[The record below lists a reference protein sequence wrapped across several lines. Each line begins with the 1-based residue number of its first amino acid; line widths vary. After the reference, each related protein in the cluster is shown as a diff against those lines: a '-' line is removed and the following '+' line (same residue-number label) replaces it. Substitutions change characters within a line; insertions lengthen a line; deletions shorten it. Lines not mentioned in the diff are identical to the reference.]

1 MRRDAGHSD
10 HVDTIAID
18 SAAALSK
25 VRKRLLP
32 FLFALY
38 VIAYL
43 DRINV
48 GFAALQMNRAIGLS
62 QAAFGFGSGIFF
74 LGYFIFEIPSNLILR
89 RVGARR
95 WIARIMISW
104 GVAATATMLVRGAPS
119 FYALRFILGVAE
131 AGFFPGIIYYLTF
144 WFPERERARAI
155 ALFMTATALA
165 GVISGPVSGLILGL
179 DRIGG
184 LAGWQWMF
192 MLEGLPAIA
201 MGFAV
206 LVYLPDHPGEAAW
219 LTASE
224 ATSLVAHIGNEARP
238 ADLTHTNFSRVLL
251 SARVWMLTLFY
262 FLFAFGLYGINFWL
276 PQILKG
282 FGDMSIVAIGFAS
295 AIPFAAAAIAMV
307 LVARSSDKMGERR
320 IHLAVCAFAAAV
332 GFFAAA
338 YARNPIAELAC
349 IALASA
355 GTSSCVGPFWAI
367 PSSLLGEEAAAGG
380 IALINSVGNLGGF
393 AGPYAAGFII
403 EKTHGFGPALM
414 MMAIALGLAA
424 LVALAIRDPKP
435 RAGFVLPV

>member
-1 MRRDAGHSD
+1 MQRLLDPDRLDA
-10 HVDTIAID
+10 IAID

-38 VIAYL
+38 VVAYL

-104 GVAATATMLVRGAPS
+104 GVAAAATMLVRGAPS
-119 FYALRFILGVAE
+119 FYALRFILGIAE

-155 ALFMTATALA
+155 ALFMTATAFA
-165 GVISGPVSGLILGL
+165 GVISGPVSGLILSL
-179 DRIGG
+179 DSLGG

-192 MLEGLPAIA
+192 MLEGLPAIV
-201 MGFAV
+201 MGF
-206 LVYLPDHPGEAAW
+206 LVWFYLPDRPADAAW
-219 LTASE
+219 LTAPE
-224 ATSLVAHIGNEARP
+224 AAALVKHLSSGARRPDLAHA
-238 ADLTHTNFSRVLL
+238 NFSHALF
-251 SARVWMLTLFY
+251 SGRVWMLTLFY

-282 FGDMSIVAIGFAS
+282 FGGMSVLAIGFAS
-295 AIPFAAAAIAMV
+295 ALPSAAAAIAMV
-307 LVARSSDKMGERR
+307 LVARSSDQSGERR
-320 IHLAVCAFAAAV
+320 IHLAWSALVAAV

-338 YARNPIAELAC
+338 YVRNPIAELAW
-349 IALASA
+349 ITLAAA

-367 PSSLLGEEAAAGG
+367 SSSILGEEAAAGG

-403 EKTHGFGPALM
+403 EKTHAFGPALM
-414 MMAIALGLAA
+414 TMGVASGLAA
-424 LVALAIRDPKP
+424 LVAMLATKP
-435 RAGFVLPV
+435 PAVT

>member
-1 MRRDAGHSD
+1 MQRLRRDPGHPDHAD

-18 SAAALSK
+18 TAAALSK

-38 VIAYL
+38 IVAYL

-48 GFAALQMNRAIGLS
+48 GFAALQMNREIGLS

-104 GVAATATMLVRGAPS
+104 GVAAAATMLVRGAPS
-119 FYALRFILGVAE
+119 FYALRFILGLAE

-206 LVYLPDHPGEAAW
+206 LFYLPDRPADAQW

-224 ATSLVAHIGNEARP
+224 AASLVAHIANDVRP
-238 ADLTHTNFSRVLL
+238 SDVAHASFSRAVF
-251 SARVWMLTLFY
+251 SGRVWMLTLFY

-282 FGDMSIVAIGFAS
+282 FSDMSVVAIGFAS
-295 AIPFAAAAIAMV
+295 AIPFAAAALAMV
-307 LVARSSDKMGERR
+307 LVARSSDRTGERR
-320 IHLAVCAFAAAV
+320 LHLAFCALAAAL

-338 YARNPIAELAC
+338 SARNPILELAC
-349 IALASA
+349 ITIAAA

-367 PSSLLGEEAAAGG
+367 PSSILSEEAAAGG

-393 AGPYAAGFII
+393 AGPYAAGYIL
-403 EKTHGFGPALM
+403 EKTHNFSAALVTM
-414 MMAIALGLAA
+414 GIALGLAA
-424 LVALAIRDPKP
+424 IVGFFTSKP
-435 RAGFVLPV
+435 PLTA

>member
-1 MRRDAGHSD
+1 M
-10 HVDTIAID
+10 IAID

-48 GFAALQMNRAIGLS
+48 GFAALQMNGAIGLS

-104 GVAATATMLVRGAPS
+104 GIAATATMLVRGASS

-144 WFPERERARAI
+144 WFPERERARGI

-179 DRIGG
+179 DRVGG

-192 MLEGLPAIA
+192 MLEGLPAIM

-206 LVYLPDHPGEAAW
+206 WFYLPDRPADAAW
-219 LTASE
+219 LSASE
-224 ATSLVAHIGNEARP
+224 VASITADIANDARP
-238 ADLTHTNFSRVLL
+238 SHLAHANFSRALF
-251 SARVWMLTLFY
+251 SGRVWMLTLFY

-282 FGDMSIVAIGFAS
+282 FGDLSVTAIGFVS

-307 LVARSSDKMGERR
+307 LVARSSDAMGERR
-320 IHLAVCAFAAAV
+320 IHLASCALVAAV
-332 GFFAAA
+332 GLLAAA

-349 IALASA
+349 ITIAAA

-367 PSSLLGEEAAAGG
+367 PSSILGEEAAAGG

-393 AGPYAAGFII
+393 AGPYAAGYIV
-403 EKTHGFGPALM
+403 EKAHGFGPALTM
-414 MMAIALGLAA
+414 MSIALGLAA
-424 LVALAIRDPKP
+424 AVALAIRDPKP
-435 RAGFVLPV
+435 RAGFGLPV

>member
-1 MRRDAGHSD
+1 VQQLRRDANRLD
-10 HVDTIAID
+10 AIAID
-18 SAAALSK
+18 AEAALSK

-104 GVAATATMLVRGAPS
+104 GVAATATMLVRGASS

-165 GVISGPVSGLILGL
+165 GVIAGPVSGLILGL
-179 DRIGG
+179 DKFGG

-224 ATSLVAHIGNEARP
+224 ATSLVARIASEVRP
-238 ADLTHTNFSRVLL
+238 SDSAHANFSRAVF
-251 SARVWMLTLFY
+251 SGRVWMLTLFY

-276 PQILKG
+276 PQILRG
-282 FGDMSIVAIGFAS
+282 FGDMSVITIGFAS

-307 LVARSSDKMGERR
+307 LVARSSDRLGERR
-320 IHLAVCAFAAAV
+320 IHLASCALIAAV

-338 YARNPIAELAC
+338 YARNPILELAC
-349 IALASA
+349 ITLAAA

-367 PSSLLGEEAAAGG
+367 PSSMLGEEAAAGG

-403 EKTHGFGPALM
+403 EKTHAFGPALM
-414 MMAIALGLAA
+414 AMGIALGLAA
-424 LVALAIRDPKP
+424 MVAMATGSRRGRLTA
-435 RAGFVLPV
+435 